1 MGTDAH
7 VIVVGG
13 PAGLADVARSRVDEL
28 DARWS
33 RFRPDSEL
41 SQLNASAGTPFEVS
55 PETLLL
61 AELALEGWDLS
72 GGAFDATMLG
82 ALIEAG
88 YDRDFD
94 ELVVLPAEF
103 AASVDRDSVD
113 RDSVDR
119 DSVDRDSVDRDSAY
133 RSGRYAPV
141 PTAVP
146 VFAGYDSPP
155 VEIHGGTVCLRDGVG
170 IDSGGIGK
178 GLAADLVVAEL
189 LARGAEGACVNLGGD
204 LRVAGVSPEG
214 DGWTIGIDHPW
225 ALAPL
230 ALVGVAAGA
239 VATSTTLRRRWLV
252 GDEWRHHLIDPRSGL
267 PSDSD
272 LNHVTVIAGEGWV
285 AEVLAKAVLL
295 NGSEFAFNILGGT
308 GAEALAVDEQGRI
321 TATDGFATYLGDAGM
336 PAWLPVPDARAER
349 SGGAALAAAV

>member
-13 PAGLADVARSRVDEL
+13 PARLADVARSRMDEL

-33 RFRPDSEL
+33 RFRPGSEI
-41 SQLNASAGTPFEVS
+41 SRLNASAGAPIEVS
-55 PETLLL
+55 SETLLL
-61 AELALEGWDLS
+61 VERALEGWDLS
-72 GGAFDATMLG
+72 GGAFDATVLG
-82 ALIEAG
+82 AVIEAG
-88 YDRDFD
+88 YDRSFE
-94 ELVVLPAEF
+94 ELAVLPAEF
-103 AASVDRDSVD
+103 GGTLDR
-113 RDSVDR
+113 
-119 DSVDRDSVDRDSAY
+119 
-133 RSGRYAPV
+133 GRPRAPV
-141 PTAVP
+141 ATTVP

-155 VEIHGGTVCLRDGVG
+155 VEIHGRTVRLRDGVG
-170 IDSGGIGK
+170 LDSGGIGK
-178 GLAADLVVAEL
+178 GLAADLVIAEL

-204 LRVAGVSPEG
+204 LRVAGVSPED
-214 DGWTIGIDHPW
+214 DGWTIGVDHPW
-225 ALAPL
+225 SPGPV
-230 ALVGVAAGA
+230 ALVGVACGG

-308 GAEALAVDEQGRI
+308 GADALAVDQHGRI
-321 TATDGFATYLGDAGM
+321 TATEGFADYLGGAE
-336 PAWLPVPDARAER
+336 LPTPLRAPDV
-349 SGGAALAAAV
+349 GGAGEMGGSALAAAV